1 MVVKIESISKSEA
14 SKWVSTLPPSLAVG
28 VLLSGDRWLCVDHVL
43 VAKVDNNIA
52 GIVTIAEH
60 GETGNGTPAIVAL
73 YVRKDYRNH
82 GIGFNLLN
90 SAVDYMIKYKMTPI
104 RMDILNPKVIKLIE
118 KLPEEKRACLDIKD
132 FSLPAGELLEL
143 E

>member
-1 MVVKIESISKSEA
+1 
-14 SKWVSTLPPSLAVG
+14 
-28 VLLSGDRWLCVDHVL
+28 VL
-43 VAKVDNNIA
+43 VAKVNNNIA

-60 GETGNGTPAIVAL
+60 GETGNGIPAIVAL
-73 YVRKDYRNH
+73 YVKKDYRNH

-90 SAVDYMIKYKMTPI
+90 AAIDYMVKHKMTPI
-104 RMDILNPKVIKLIE
+104 RIDILNPKVIRMVE
-118 KLPEEKRACLDIKD
+118 KLPDEKKAYLDIKD